1 MAFDMGNTEP
11 AALAEGS
18 VEEFCAEHAKFPM
31 YVVAVAAVLEL
42 SEFLPFQEMLRLGL
56 VRPLNPERDLVTLF
70 VSHQCTSPNGS
81 PRAAAPLM
89 WFVQRLS
96 RDGQQPPRPF
106 W

>member
-1 MAFDMGNTEP
+1 
-11 AALAEGS
+11 
-18 VEEFCAEHAKFPM
+18 
-31 YVVAVAAVLEL
+31 
-42 SEFLPFQEMLRLGL
+42 MLRLGL